1 MTPVLNAVKTVWLF
15 FWLIFYT
22 LLLFIPIITAA
33 MLGKTGNLA
42 FSITRLWAMGVLAVT
57 GTRTSVRGKENINP
71 SRSCIIISNHQSHF
85 DILAIVVR
93 LGIQYRWIIKKE
105 IRKVPLF
112 GYALHA
118 SRNIFIDRSN
128 RESAIRSINDG
139 VDRLPPGV
147 GVLFFA
153 EGTRSPDGTI
163 QEFKKGGFI
172 TAIEKGLPIL
182 PVTVNGSR
190 KVLPKHSLV
199 YHSGKIEVVA
209 AKPIETTG
217 YTPETIDALVEKTR
231 NTIIANFN
239 PDYPDNGG

>member
-1 MTPVLNAVKTVWLF
+1 MTPVFNALKIVWLL
-15 FWLIFYT
+15 FWLTFNTLVIFFPVV
-22 LLLFIPIITAA
+22 LAA

-42 FSITRLWAMGVLAVT
+42 FSITRLWAMGILFVT
-57 GTRTSVRGKENINP
+57 GTRTSVRGQENIEKG
-71 SRSCIIISNHQSHF
+71 RSYIIISNHQSHF

-93 LGIQYRWIIKKE
+93 LGIQYRWIIKRE

-163 QEFKKGGFI
+163 REFKKGGFV
-172 TAIEKGLPIL
+172 TAVEKRLPIL

-190 KVLPKHSLV
+190 KVLPKHRLV
-199 YHSGKIEVVA
+199 YRSGKIEVVV

-217 YTPETIDALVEKTR
+217 YTPETIDGLVEKTR

-239 PDYPDNGG
+239 PDYPDTGK

>member
-1 MTPVLNAVKTVWLF
+1 MAPVLNILKIVWLF
-15 FWLIFYT
+15 FWLIFFT

-33 MLGKTGNLA
+33 MLGKTGNTA
-42 FSITRLWAMGVLAVT
+42 FSITRLWAMGILAVT
-57 GTRTSVRGKENINP
+57 GTRTTVRGKENIDK
-71 SRSCIIISNHQSHF
+71 SRSYIIISNHQSHF

-128 RESAIRSINDG
+128 RQSAISSINDG

-163 QEFKKGGFI
+163 REFKKGGFV
-172 TAIEKGLPIL
+172 TAVEKGLPIL

-190 KVLPKHSLV
+190 KVLPKHRLV
-199 YHSGKIEVVA
+199 YRSGKIEVVV
-209 AKPIETTG
+209 AKPIETVDC
-217 YTPETIDALVEKTR
+217 TPETIDALVKKTR
-231 NTIIANFN
+231 DTIIANFD
-239 PDYPDNGG
+239 PDYPRRDG